1 MKFKMVFKWNDNK
14 EDVVFIE
21 GNSIDDIR
29 IDAENFLSK
38 RNLTIEKNLIY
49 TEEV

>member
-1 MKFKMVFKWNDNK
+1 MVFKWNDDS

-21 GNSIDDIR
+21 GNSIDDVR
-29 IDAENFLSK
+29 MKAEDFFSK